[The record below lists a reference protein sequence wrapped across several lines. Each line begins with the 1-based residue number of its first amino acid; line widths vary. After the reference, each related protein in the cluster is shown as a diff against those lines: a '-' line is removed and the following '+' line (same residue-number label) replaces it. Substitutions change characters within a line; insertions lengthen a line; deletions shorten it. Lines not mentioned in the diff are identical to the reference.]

1 MPTISKNPLVK
12 NLRGYF
18 ANMYDFYSNTHE

>member
-1 MPTISKNPLVK
+1 MPMISRNPLVK
-12 NLRGYF
+12 NLGWYL